1 MKGGREMRRG
11 NVYKVVLLGVVLL
24 LLYMAALRPNVHIKL
39 WFVVVWGIVA
49 GITIIRMEVKDWLA
63 GESELKLPPFVQ
75 FMLALVLV
83 LSAVLATDWRG
94 LSFRDVVQWAYA
106 IFALP
111 AYQQGLAWAWSRL
124 RSEPT
129 G

>member
-1 MKGGREMRRG
+1 MRRG
-11 NVYKVVLLGVVLL
+11 NIYRVVLLGLVLL
-24 LLYMAALRPNVHIKL
+24 LLYNAASKPNVHIKL
-39 WFVVVWGIVA
+39 WFAVVWGIVA
-49 GITIIRMEVKDWLA
+49 GITIIRMQVRDWLA
-63 GESELKLPPFVQ
+63 GESELKLPAFVQ

-111 AYQQGLAWAWSRL
+111 TYRQGLTWAWFRL
-124 RSEPT
+124 RFKPT

>member
-1 MKGGREMRRG
+1 MGRW
-11 NVYKVVLLGVVLL
+11 NVYKVVLLGLVLL
-24 LLYMAALRPNVHIKL
+24 LLYNAASEPNVHIKL
-39 WFVVVWGIVA
+39 WFAAVWGIVA
-49 GITIIRMEVKDWLA
+49 AITIVRMEVKDWLA

-83 LSAVLATDWRG
+83 LSAVLATDWTG
-94 LSFRDVVQWAYA
+94 LGFRDVVQWAYA

-111 AYQQGLAWAWSRL
+111 AYRQGLTWAWFRL
-124 RSEPT
+124 RSKPT